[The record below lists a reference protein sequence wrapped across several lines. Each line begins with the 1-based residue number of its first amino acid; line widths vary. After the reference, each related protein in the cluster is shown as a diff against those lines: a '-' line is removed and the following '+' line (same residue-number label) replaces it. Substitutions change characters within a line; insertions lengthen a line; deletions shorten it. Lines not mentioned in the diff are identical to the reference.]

1 MISALAPLI
10 GRLRHLEAG
19 PLTALLATSLLACS
33 SKASLEVKDAG
44 TGRDAVLRDLADGRV
59 DEPILPDSASLK
71 ADAGADGLSPAS
83 SDAGPDAPDTLSVP
97 TDTRPDIS
105 DTLPASTDIV
115 PVQLDAA
122 SPDTGRFDSAEA
134 GTADLSLARD
144 GLADSLQPVDQAQAN
159 RDVPYVADSNPPDAR
174 FGIDGVAVDGS
185 AAGCNPGDGGSCGV
199 CNPVAPG
206 SPISFPVSDGIG
218 KLFADPSGC
227 FVYTYSYE
235 STQLVVFDAAQKTVL
250 TRVDLGG
257 TITDFN
263 LSADGSYLVATLD
276 KQQAIVVVNKA
287 SWTVSQVATTEVP
300 KSIAVGNHG
309 VAYYL
314 GGDWW
319 DLRRIDLA
327 LGSSSEKGLSSPG
340 DFRGADMALSW
351 DGKKLY
357 VAEYGSTG
365 CNLYLLDVTASTTTV
380 LSQTTW
386 DQGYGFGMPSGPLV
400 VGPSGKYV
408 YYADHQ
414 FDANNLALIFG
425 TAYDA
430 FAEDSGARFV
440 ATSYGILDAQTLATL
455 IPIPDQIEAAAFVSG
470 DTELWTYDIS
480 EGKITCTNVADLA
493 AGKTLASAIGN
504 YSFIKLVADPIRP
517 RLYGLDAKRRM
528 VVSIDS
534 ATGSPLRTVL
544 VGSTPTDLEIDAS
557 GTFIYTGHSDTYA
570 IVQIDAASFSFVKF
584 IPSPQDSY
592 DIAPLGNNRIATV
605 DEDQWTT
612 PALVDLSSGTVT
624 DMLKAPF
631 NDVSEGAL
639 FATAAGNS
647 IFVGESGSTSCNIT
661 RYDVSG
667 GKFTSVTSS
676 YPGGAQGFNSPAR
689 SVVGTPDG
697 TSIYY
702 AGFCLDGTNLLAKRY
717 AQTDQI
723 ISVTPSGAL
732 AVSST
737 KVYRVA
743 DGTALS
749 TLPSACPVQAAS
761 PDSSTLYCASGSGIV
776 TFSLAGLL

>member
-1 MISALAPLI
+1 MSIRQIARTVAVLFSTLI
-10 GRLRHLEAG
+10 LG
-19 PLTALLATSLLACS
+19 CS
-33 SKASLEVKDAG
+33 SKTTIDVKDAG
-44 TGRDAVLRDLADGRV
+44 VQKDAVLRDLADAR
-59 DEPILPDSASLK
+59 
-71 ADAGADGLSPAS
+71 
-83 SDAGPDAPDTLSVP
+83 PDAPDTLPVSF
-97 TDTRPDIS
+97 DTRPDIS

-115 PVQLDAA
+115 PVQPDAA
-122 SPDTGRFDSAEA
+122 SADTGRLDSAEA
-134 GTADLSLARD
+134 GPADLSSAHD
-144 GLADSLQPVDQAQAN
+144 GLADSLQPIDQAN
-159 RDVPYVADSNPPDAR
+159 LDVPYVADSNPADVR
-174 FGIDGVAVDGS
+174 LGIDVVDVDGS

-206 SPISFPVSDGIG
+206 APISFPVSDGVG

-227 FVYTYSYE
+227 LVYTYGWGT
-235 STQLVVFDAAQKTVL
+235 TQLVVFDAAQKKVL
-250 TRVDLGG
+250 TRVELGG
-257 TITDFN
+257 TVTDFS
-263 LSADGSYLVATLD
+263 LSADGSYLVAILD

-287 SWTVSQVATTEVP
+287 SWTASQVATTEVP
-300 KSIAVGNHG
+300 KSVAVDNHG
-309 VAYYL
+309 VAYYV

-340 DFRGADMALSW
+340 DNRGADIALSS

-357 VAEYGSTG
+357 IAEFGSTG
-365 CNLYLLDVTASTTTV
+365 CNLYLLDVTTSTPTV
-380 LSQTTW
+380 VSHTTW
-386 DQGYGFGMPSGPLV
+386 NQGYGFGVPSGPLF

-414 FDANNLALIFG
+414 FDANNLGLIFG
-425 TAYDA
+425 SAYHV

-440 ATSYGILDAQTLATL
+440 AAWYGILDARTLTTL
-455 IPIPDQIEAAAFVSG
+455 IPLPNQIGAAAFVSA
-470 DTELWTYDIS
+470 DTELWTVS
-480 EGKITCTNVADLA
+480 GSTITCTNVADLA
-493 AGKTLASAIGN
+493 AGKTLGLREGAASAIGD
-504 YSFIKLVADPIRP
+504 YSFIKLVADPVRP
-517 RLYGLDAKRRM
+517 FLYGLDAKKRL
-528 VVSIDS
+528 VISIDRD
-534 ATGSPLRTVL
+534 TGTALRSVL
-544 VGSTPTDLEIDAS
+544 VGSTPTDLEIDTS

-570 IVQIDAASFSFVKF
+570 IAQIDAATFSFVRF

-612 PALVDLSSGTVT
+612 PALVDLNSGTVT
-624 DMLKAPF
+624 DSLRAPY

-639 FATAAGNS
+639 FATADGNS
-647 IFVGESGSTSCNIT
+647 LFVGESGSTACNIV

-702 AGFCLDGTNLLAKRY
+702 AGYCLDGTNLLAKRY

-743 DGTALS
+743 DGTALA
-749 TLPSACPVQAAS
+749 TLPSACSVQAVS
-761 PDSSTLYCASGSGIV
+761 PDSGTLYCASGSGIV
-776 TFSLAGLL
+776 TFSLAGLQ

>member
-1 MISALAPLI
+1 MSIRQVARTVAVLFPTLI
-10 GRLRHLEAG
+10 LGCG
-19 PLTALLATSLLACS
+19 
-33 SKASLEVKDAG
+33 SKTTIDVKDAG
-44 TGRDAVLRDLADGRV
+44 VQKDAVLRDLADARV
-59 DEPILPDSASLK
+59 DEPTLPDSAPSTG
-71 ADAGADGLSPAS
+71 DAGADGLSPAS
-83 SDAGPDAPDTLSVP
+83 SDARPDAPDTLPVSS
-97 TDTRPDIS
+97 DTRPDIY

-115 PVQLDAA
+115 PVQPDAA
-122 SPDTGRFDSAEA
+122 SADTGRLDSAEA
-134 GTADLSLARD
+134 GTADLSSAHD

-159 RDVPYVADSNPPDAR
+159 RDVPLVADSNPADVP
-174 FGIDGVAVDGS
+174 FGIDVVTVDGS

-206 SPISFPVSDGIG
+206 APISFPVSSGVG

-227 FVYTYSYE
+227 LVYTCGWST
-235 STQLVVFDAAQKTVL
+235 TQLVVFDAAKKTVL

-263 LSADGSYLVATLD
+263 LSADGSYLVAILD
-276 KQQAIVVVNKA
+276 KQNAIAVVNKA
-287 SWTVSQVATTEVP
+287 SWTVSLVATTEEP
-300 KSIAVGNHG
+300 KSVAVDNHG

-314 GGDWW
+314 GGVWW

-340 DFRGADMALSW
+340 DNREADIALSW
-351 DGKKLY
+351 DGKRLY
-357 VAEYGSTG
+357 IAEFGSTG

-380 LSQTTW
+380 LSHTTW
-386 DQGYGFGMPSGPLV
+386 DNGYGFGVPSGPLF

-425 TAYDA
+425 SAYDT

-440 ATSYGILDAQTLATL
+440 AASYGILDAQTLTTL
-455 IPIPDQIEAAAFVSG
+455 IPIPNQIQAAAFVSG
-470 DTELWTYDIS
+470 DTELWTYSIS

-493 AGKTLASAIGN
+493 AGKTLGLREGAASAIGD
-504 YSFIKLVADPIRP
+504 YTFIKLVADPVRP
-517 RLYGLDAKRRM
+517 RLYGLDAKKRM

-534 ATGSPLRTVL
+534 GTGTALRTVV
-544 VGSTPTDLEIDAS
+544 VGSTPTDLEIDTS

-570 IVQIDAASFSFVKF
+570 IAQIDAATFTFVRF

-592 DIAPLGNNRIATV
+592 DIAPLGNSRIATIN
-605 DEDQWTT
+605 EDQWTY
-612 PALVDLSSGTVT
+612 PAIVDLASGAVLDT
-624 DMLKAPF
+624 LYAPMDPF
-631 NDVSEGAL
+631 EGAL
-639 FATAAGNS
+639 FATADGNS
-647 IFVGESGSTSCNIT
+647 LFVGESGSTACNIT

-667 GKFTSVTSS
+667 GKLKSVTSS
-676 YPGGAQGFNSPAR
+676 YPGGAQGFPSPAR

-702 AGFCLDGTNLLAKRY
+702 AGYCLDGTNLLAKRY

-723 ISVTPSGAL
+723 ISVAPSGAL

-743 DGTALS
+743 DGTALA
-749 TLPSACPVQAAS
+749 TLPSSCPVQAIG
-761 PDSSTLYCASGSGIV
+761 PDSSTLHCASASGIV